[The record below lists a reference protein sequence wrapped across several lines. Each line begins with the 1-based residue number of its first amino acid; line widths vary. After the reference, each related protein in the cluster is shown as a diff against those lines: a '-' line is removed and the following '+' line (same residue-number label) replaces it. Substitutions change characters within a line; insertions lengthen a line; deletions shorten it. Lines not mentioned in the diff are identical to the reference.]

1 LRFKEFQ
8 TSRGALL
15 LTLSQGI
22 AIFVGFAIH
31 VGLTRLLSPEF
42 YGLYAVTISV
52 LMWGELLITG
62 TIGTAF
68 PKALSEGSVSAREIW
83 RWTWQVYLPL
93 WLVLWFLFSAASWGI
108 ASLLRDVRLMP
119 LLLVAASE
127 LPFFG
132 IYIAARSSLQGLMA
146 YGWMSVLSSLWALL
160 RLFIIFAF
168 VFATQSVLGVMV
180 GNTVAVAIT
189 ALLAIAILRP
199 FLKTGSVRSDFGS
212 AGASPSQA
220 HRTDFGSAGAEPSE
234 AHRTPIS
241 LLVGIGLPTLAITL
255 LDQILLVLDLWILKR
270 VSAPEFSG
278 FYGAARFF
286 AFALLML
293 ALGLYGAWFPAM
305 CHELGKGERERAKA
319 LLREAMR
326 VLILGLFPFAVIVW
340 ATARPLSVLLFSGS
354 FEPTAEPM
362 RWLVIAI
369 SLFTFMGFM
378 RGALIAD
385 NKFRLPVILGVM
397 MTALDFLL
405 CYLLIPRY
413 GMLGAAWATTVTS
426 AFGLI
431 AMWVPTA
438 LRFGDF
444 VPIATL
450 ARVAIASFVLW
461 LIAVFWSASGLILLV
476 QYLLLGVV
484 YILALIAL
492 GELKSSDWQVLRV
505 TIGSIVADV
514 TTVLRIR
521 R

>member
-93 WLVLWFLFSAASWGI
+93 WLVLWLLFSAASWGI
-108 ASLLRDVRLMP
+108 ASLLRDVRLVP

-199 FLKTGSVRSDFGS
+199 FLKTGSAR
-212 AGASPSQA
+212 A
-220 HRTDFGSAGAEPSE
+220 DFGSAGAEPSQ

-255 LDQILLVLDLWILKR
+255 LDQILLALDLWILKR

-293 ALGLYGAWFPAM
+293 ASGIGSAWFPAM

-354 FEPTAEPM
+354 FELTAEPM

-492 GELKSSDWQVLRV
+492 GELKSSDWQILRV